1 MRLDRPIALSLSLLM
16 VFGVASCTESDSG
29 GPEPETRI
37 VPTIEPGAPDAAS
50 TEPALGVADLDDA
63 SPAPAVSS
71 TLPAPAADPAP
82 PAADPPPAPAAA
94 ATPPPR
100 RVSPP
105 HEEDPIFTGTW
116 EGHWNGRW
124 RVLFEFGPQREN
136 GEMDVVYR
144 WEELPGRPMNTRNYV
159 GYFSHGDVHLESLPD
174 GRRKTTIT
182 LIKIKQR
189 GETSIYAVGKF
200 GNVRMTHLSRLPA
213 AAEEE

>member
-1 MRLDRPIALSLSLLM
+1 MRPDRPIALSLSLLM
-16 VFGVASCTESDSG
+16 LFGVASCTESDSG

-37 VPTIEPGAPDAAS
+37 VRTIEPGAPDAAS
-50 TEPALGVADLDDA
+50 TELAPGVANLDDVW
-63 SPAPAVSS
+63 PAPAVDS
-71 TLPAPAADPAP
+71 TPPAPAADL
-82 PAADPPPAPAAA
+82 PPAPAAA
-94 ATPPPR
+94 AAPTPR

-159 GYFSHGDVHLESLPD
+159 GYFSHGDVHLES
-174 GRRKTTIT
+174 IT

-200 GNVRMTHLSRLPA
+200 GNVRMTHLSRLPVEGRA
-213 AAEEE
+213 PTEHSPASYPLDLSG